1 VTIFL
6 DGAQPFSCPTA
17 RPRSG
22 GPARRRAGRGPKP
35 WRNRA
40 EDTRGETSPAVS
52 SPRAGQR
59 GGPPSRFDVH
69 CPPVPQCQARGCSP
83 ARRSEILCGP
93 A

>member
-6 DGAQPFSCPTA
+6 DGAQPFLCPTA
-17 RPRSG
+17 RPRSGGTPVPDLPISRPSSG

-59 GGPPSRFDVH
+59 GGR
-69 CPPVPQCQARGCSP
+69 
-83 ARRSEILCGP
+83 
-93 A
+93 